1 MWLSDTSVKRPVLAA
16 VASLLLFAFG
26 LMAFDRMSLR
36 EYPNIDAPIVTIDT
50 KYLGAS
56 AQVVEN
62 RITKIIEDRISGVSG
77 IRYIESTSSDGRS
90 KVKIEFSIE
99 RDIDDAAN
107 DIRDRVARVA
117 DNLPEQASAPEVEK
131 VDGDE
136 SVIMWFNLASDQMT
150 VPQLTDYAE
159 RYLTDRFSVLDGVA
173 RVRVGG
179 GQSYALRIWLN
190 PKKMVLY
197 DISTTDIEKQLKQA
211 NVELPIGSLQGEH
224 IMFTLKANKPLQ
236 SLEDIENL
244 IIKQHQQ
251 FGQLTLKQV
260 AEVRLGAIEKRRLFK
275 GNGVP
280 MVGIGIIKQSNANTL
295 SVAEQ
300 ARERRIQ
307 VNKNLPDGLEIKESF
322 DSSVFV
328 QQAVFEV
335 YKTLFIALVL
345 VALVMLAFLKSW
357 RVALVPMVTLPISL
371 VATFGVLWTLDF
383 SINLL
388 TLLALVLAIGLVV
401 DDAIVVLENTQRH
414 IDRGYQ
420 PIAAAF
426 LGTRQVGFAV
436 IATTLTLVAVFLPIG
451 FLEGQIGRLLSEFAV
466 TLAVA
471 VMFSSWVALTLSPA
485 LASKLLRAQKP
496 KQTNDAPNKP
506 KSHFFK
512 RLLIQNLRRPWL
524 SILMFIAIIAASLF
538 YSQNVA
544 REYVPKEDRGA
555 FFIMIKGPEGASFE
569 YMQSYMNEIEERMMP
584 LVESGE
590 IKRLLIRTPRSFGNT
605 EVFNSGFVIV
615 VLEEWSKRRNA
626 NLIMADARKKLAD
639 LTGVKAIPVMRSPI
653 GGRIQKP
660 VQFVIGGSSYEQLE
674 QWQQQ
679 INQAIQE
686 NNPGLV
692 SVDWDYEANK
702 PQLSLDIN
710 YKQATALGI
719 SHQDISETLQM
730 LLGSKRVTT
739 YQHQGEEIDILI
751 KADHQWFQ
759 TPQDLDRI
767 YLRSQTTKQMIPL
780 SAISELTTSGES
792 SSLSRYNRVRSITL
806 SAKLEDNLA
815 LGDALEYLNNL
826 TRQTLP
832 AEAIIDYKGV
842 SRDFQ
847 NSSQSFYMMFGL
859 GILVI
864 FLVLAAQ
871 FESFIHPLVIL
882 FTVPLALAGGLFALF
897 SFNLSL
903 NIYSQIA
910 LVLLLGLATKNGIL
924 IVEFTNQLR
933 DKGLPV
939 YHALVSATQLRLRPI
954 LMTAITTVAGTLPLI
969 FSSGAASET
978 RYILGIVLFFGVAF
992 STLLS
997 LFIIPTAYALFAK
1010 NSGSPLAA
1018 SHKLNK
1024 ALDQATKDK
1033 IV

>member
-90 KVKIEFSIE
+90 KVKVEFSIE

-190 PKKMVLY
+190 PKKMALY

-414 IDRGYQ
+414 IDKGYQ

-451 FLEGQIGRLLSEFAV
+451 FLEGQIGRLFSEFAV

-485 LASKLLRAQKP
+485 LASKLLRAKKP

-524 SILMFIAIIAASLF
+524 SILVFIAIIAASLF

-555 FFIMIKGPEGASFE
+555 FYIMIKGPEGASFE
-569 YMQSYMNEIEERMMP
+569 YMKSYMNEIEERMMP

-626 NLIMADARKKLAD
+626 SLIMADARKKLAD
-639 LTGVKAIPVMRSPI
+639 LTGVKAIPIMRSPI

-679 INQAIQE
+679 MNQAIQE

-759 TPQDLDRI
+759 TPQDLEQI
-767 YLRSQTTKQMIPL
+767 YLRSQTTQQMIPL

-1024 ALDQATKDK
+1024 ALGQATKDK